1 MPSRPHRLAL
11 SKIVAYLLDTKCIY
25 LAGALPT
32 KETFDEQNSCRC
44 STYGNICERVG
55 TGTKHTPGLNRPEH
69 SPNAAGADTTPE
81 STAAA
86 SNSARPAGSSLGAA

>member
-1 MPSRPHRLAL
+1 MPSRSHRLAE
-11 SKIVAYLLDTKCIY
+11 SKIVVYHLDAKCIY
-25 LAGALPT
+25 PRGAPPT
-32 KETFDEQNSCRC
+32 KEMVDEQNSYRC

-55 TGTKHTPGLNRPEH
+55 AGAKRNSGLNRSEP